1 MPVNPTPAEGVVVPQ
16 RGECVSKR
24 RSKEYRAWA
33 HIKGRCTN
41 PNDAGFHNYGG
52 RGIKMC
58 EEWAASYEAFLRE
71 VGRAPSPEH
80 TLDRIDNERGYEPGN
95 VRWATKA
102 EQSRNTRRTII
113 VDGLSLVDYCR
124 ANGLPYEG
132 TQARLRRGY
141 PLAIA
146 ISPLTGGEFRRMVRK
161 EMER

>member
-1 MPVNPTPAEGVVVPQ
+1 MPADPTPAEGVVAPLDPDFAEALIEKLTEIAT
-16 RGECVSKR
+16 RDDL
-24 RSKEYRAWA
+24 
-33 HIKGRCTN
+33 KGRHVVFNTEVRSI
-41 PNDAGFHNYGG
+41 ATIVGVAAKVIG
-52 RGIKMC
+52 RPL
-58 EEWAASYEAFLRE
+58 AARPA
-71 VGRAPSPEH
+71 AP
-80 TLDRIDNERGYEPGN
+80 T
-95 VRWATKA
+95 
-102 EQSRNTRRTII
+102 QSAAQTGNTRRTII

>member
-1 MPVNPTPAEGVVVPQ
+1 MSANPTPAEGVVAPLDPDFAEALIEKLTEIAT
-16 RGECVSKR
+16 RDDL
-24 RSKEYRAWA
+24 
-33 HIKGRCTN
+33 KGRHVVFNTEVRSI
-41 PNDAGFHNYGG
+41 ATIVGVAAKVIG
-52 RGIKMC
+52 RPL
-58 EEWAASYEAFLRE
+58 AARPA
-71 VGRAPSPEH
+71 AP
-80 TLDRIDNERGYEPGN
+80 T
-95 VRWATKA
+95 
-102 EQSRNTRRTII
+102 QSAAQTGNTRRTII